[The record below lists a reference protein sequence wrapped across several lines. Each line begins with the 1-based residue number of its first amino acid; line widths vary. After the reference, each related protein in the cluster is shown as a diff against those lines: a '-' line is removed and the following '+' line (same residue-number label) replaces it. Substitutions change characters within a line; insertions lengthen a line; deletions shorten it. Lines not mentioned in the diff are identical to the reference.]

1 MIQKVQRFIIMALY
15 SLAMAAL
22 SIPLVKLVTT
32 LSPDHLYPLL
42 VTLLL
47 YMAGVVVL
55 GSIIHTFIYIPFN
68 LAREFDP
75 IKNAIAAGEISNPE
89 QLGKEVTAFTTR
101 FFDFAFL
108 DIDHAFIHVGEAGPV
123 SHEDLS
129 GAYGVLESNDIPGQ
143 SRKLESVTRAGKL
156 ILDGKEFHLYI
167 LPIWFRDRWL
177 GYMGLLTRQRIGW
190 LHRRFL
196 TDFENQ
202 FLDDQFMH
210 VIQHV

>member
-1 MIQKVQRFIIMALY
+1 MIHKVQRFIIMTCY
-15 SLAMAAL
+15 SLAMVAL
-22 SIPLVKLVTT
+22 SIPLVRLVTM

-42 VTLLL
+42 AVLVL

-55 GSIIHTFIYIPFN
+55 GSIIHTFIYIPVN

-75 IKNAIAAGEISNPE
+75 IKNAIAAGQIRDLE

-108 DIDHAFIHVGEAGPV
+108 DIDHAFIQAEKTGPV
-123 SHEDLS
+123 SHEDIS
-129 GAYGVLESNDIPGQ
+129 EAYNILKSNDIPGR
-143 SRKLESVTRAGKL
+143 SRKMEAITRAGKL
-156 ILDGKEFHLYI
+156 MLNGREFHLYI
-167 LPIWFRDRWL
+167 LPIWFKNQWL

-210 VIQHV
+210 VIQRA